1 MGSYLGYILTAFV
14 ATPAH
19 EPEVRVDSQSD
30 IACCTTS
37 TVVYD
42 DSDEEM
48 PWQLKKQNTQVND
61 NNPVR

>member
-1 MGSYLGYILTAFV
+1 MGAYLGYILTAF
-14 ATPAH
+14 AAPAH

-48 PWQLKKQNTQVND
+48 PRHLKKKHK
-61 NNPVR
+61 

>member
-1 MGSYLGYILTAFV
+1 MGAYIGYILTAFA

-19 EPEVRVDSQSD
+19 EPEVRVDSQSE

-42 DSDEEM
+42 DSDEEV
-48 PWQLKKQNTQVND
+48 PWHFKKNTSK
-61 NNPVR
+61 